1 MGNNINC
8 YSFSCETAGGR
19 IQKSMAEAIARD
31 GDHLVITGATHEDT
45 GMNKAVLFHN
55 DGTSSNVLVST
66 EPNGSNGQ
74 DCRMEPCH
82 EFEGT
87 GNIVRHVRT
96 GLGHR
101 GPAIVA
107 CAEFKRRF
115 DLIQWR
121 SREGVGRSD
130 QPD

>member
-1 MGNNINC
+1 
-8 YSFSCETAGGR
+8 
-19 IQKSMAEAIARD
+19 MAEAIARD
-31 GDHLVITGATHEDT
+31 GDHLMITGATDGDT
-45 GMNKAVLFHN
+45 GKKEAVLFHD
-55 DGTSSNVLVST
+55 DGTSSNVLMST
-66 EPNGSNGQ
+66 DGNGSGGQ

-82 EFEGT
+82 EFDGT
-87 GNIVRHVRT
+87 GNVMRHVRI

-121 SREGVGRSD
+121 SREGVERSD